1 MRIGAHTT
9 SNYLARAD
17 VAGSR
22 VSDAQDYPD
31 APKNR
36 DIGDIKQNPFSSS
49 IPNVGPK
56 KQSSAHPV
64 FCRLSHERTLASTC
78 TRVTLN
84 GVASRSDKVV
94 ELR

>member
-31 APKNR
+31 VPKNR

-56 KQSSAHPV
+56 KTIKRSPSILSFVSRTHSGFHLHSSHLE
-64 FCRLSHERTLASTC
+64 RGGLSFGQGRRA
-78 TRVTLN
+78 
-84 GVASRSDKVV
+84 
-94 ELR
+94 